1 MNKFKS
7 YNTFVNEAKK
17 HNWSGR
23 FNKTPHDNN
32 YVGAF
37 GHTFNKIEEV
47 PNMEAAEKI
56 LKDRGI
62 KYVERIE
69 GLDGMAHYRAKPE
82 WTNYQVGTEPKDNT
96 TYTSSMTIAAYDPTS
111 KRLFT
116 EPTDMMKDYNKDPQ
130 LAEMVG
136 IVNSPVDDENPEE
149 FPEIAIEKK
158 ATDTKFAKDV
168 ARLLY
173 ELYTAA
179 LTCEY
184 DGNKIKEVLHT
195 KYKGTR
201 VKMNI
206 TDEGKF
212 MFDSFGRYPDVIID
226 LKNMKK
232 GNHDDTTI
240 KEEVKKHVKK
250 IVERISGMPSMSQ
263 ISSFEE

>member
-1 MNKFKS
+1 MSKFKS
-7 YNTFVNEAKK
+7 YNTFVNEVKK
-17 HNWSGR
+17 HNWSER
-23 FNKTPHDNN
+23 FNKTTHDNN

-47 PNMEAAEKI
+47 PNIEAAEKI

-62 KYVERIE
+62 KYIERIE
-69 GLDGMAHYRAKPE
+69 GLNGMAHYRAKPE
-82 WTNYQVGTEPKDNT
+82 WTNYQVGTEPKDNE

-116 EPTDMMKDYNKDPQ
+116 DPTDVMNGH
-130 LAEMVG
+130 LEETVG
-136 IVNSPVDDENPEE
+136 IVNAPIDDEEPEE

-158 ATDTKFAKDV
+158 DTPNKAAKELG
-168 ARLLY
+168 RLLK
-173 ELYTAA
+173 ELYTTA

-184 DGNKIKEVLHT
+184 DGHKIKETLAP

-212 MFDSFGRYPDVIID
+212 MFDSFGRYPDVVIN
-226 LKNMKK
+226 LKKMKDGK
-232 GNHDDTTI
+232 HNEDTI
-240 KEEVKKHVKK
+240 KEEIKKHVKK
-250 IVERISGMPSMSQ
+250 VVERIVGMPSISQ
-263 ISSFEE
+263 ISSFEDD